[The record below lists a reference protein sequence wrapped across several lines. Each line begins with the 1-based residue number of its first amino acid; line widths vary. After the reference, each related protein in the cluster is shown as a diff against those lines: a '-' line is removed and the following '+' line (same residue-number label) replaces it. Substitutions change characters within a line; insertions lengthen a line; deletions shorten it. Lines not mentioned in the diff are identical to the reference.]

1 MSEKS
6 KQTKIGKYEIL
17 EKIGE
22 GGFGI
27 VYRGRDAMLE
37 REVAIKV
44 LKSDVAS
51 APDFVERFRR
61 EARLAASLRHPN
73 IVNVIEVGEQ
83 EGSYY
88 LVMEYLAGQT
98 LAKLLEE
105 GKPLPLT
112 RAVELLHPLAD
123 ALDHAHSKGII
134 HRDVKPG
141 NVILADDGK
150 RPVLTDF
157 GLVKSKLEEGMTT
170 TGVVLGTPE
179 YMSPEQIQGKELG
192 PAADQYALGVIAYQM
207 LTGRVPFKGT
217 TPFEVQ
223 NGHVSQPPPDPR
235 SLNPGLS
242 ADAAKILL
250 RALEKDPAKRSPKCL
265 DFVGE
270 LERIAGQ
277 LASQQSKQLL
287 QEAIQQMQKMDFDGA
302 ITRLEQLQTIA
313 TPPEAVN
320 LLPECRRRKELWN
333 QAQEL
338 LKQQEQTG
346 SRINQ
351 LVASE
356 KWINLPARSI
366 KGDALGSSTG
376 KKPARRKTFAE
387 RLFYS
392 ILVLFTFVEVG
403 LAIQLGINAPPYWI
417 IRENCSYAYY
427 YNFYY
432 AVTPDVV
439 AVLGGFVISYWVIWL
454 ISKLVAG
461 IVQRVGDKSR

>member
-1 MSEKS
+1 
-6 KQTKIGKYEIL
+6 
-17 EKIGE
+17 
-22 GGFGI
+22 
-27 VYRGRDAMLE
+27 
-37 REVAIKV
+37 
-44 LKSDVAS
+44 
-51 APDFVERFRR
+51 
-61 EARLAASLRHPN
+61 
-73 IVNVIEVGEQ
+73 
-83 EGSYY
+83 
-88 LVMEYLAGQT
+88 
-98 LAKLLEE
+98 
-105 GKPLPLT
+105 
-112 RAVELLHPLAD
+112 
-123 ALDHAHSKGII
+123 
-134 HRDVKPG
+134 
-141 NVILADDGK
+141 
-150 RPVLTDF
+150 
-157 GLVKSKLEEGMTT
+157 
-170 TGVVLGTPE
+170 
-179 YMSPEQIQGKELG
+179 
-192 PAADQYALGVIAYQM
+192 
-207 LTGRVPFKGT
+207 
-217 TPFEVQ
+217 
-223 NGHVSQPPPDPR
+223 
-235 SLNPGLS
+235 
-242 ADAAKILL
+242 
-250 RALEKDPAKRSPKCL
+250 
-265 DFVGE
+265 
-270 LERIAGQ
+270 
-277 LASQQSKQLL
+277 
-287 QEAIQQMQKMDFDGA
+287 MDFDGA

>member
-1 MSEKS
+1 
-6 KQTKIGKYEIL
+6 
-17 EKIGE
+17 
-22 GGFGI
+22 
-27 VYRGRDAMLE
+27 
-37 REVAIKV
+37 
-44 LKSDVAS
+44 
-51 APDFVERFRR
+51 
-61 EARLAASLRHPN
+61 
-73 IVNVIEVGEQ
+73 
-83 EGSYY
+83 
-88 LVMEYLAGQT
+88 
-98 LAKLLEE
+98 
-105 GKPLPLT
+105 
-112 RAVELLHPLAD
+112 
-123 ALDHAHSKGII
+123 
-134 HRDVKPG
+134 
-141 NVILADDGK
+141 
-150 RPVLTDF
+150 
-157 GLVKSKLEEGMTT
+157 
-170 TGVVLGTPE
+170 
-179 YMSPEQIQGKELG
+179 
-192 PAADQYALGVIAYQM
+192 M